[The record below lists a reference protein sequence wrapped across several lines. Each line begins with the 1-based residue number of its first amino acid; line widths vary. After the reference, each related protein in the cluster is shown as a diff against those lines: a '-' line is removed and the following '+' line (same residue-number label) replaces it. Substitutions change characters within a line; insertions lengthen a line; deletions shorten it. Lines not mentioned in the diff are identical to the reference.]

1 MNEKRILNS
10 KEVTE
15 FLGVSEFTIQR
26 TGKAK
31 SDLYA
36 KTGEGK
42 FMGPKFIIR
51 GTRSVVYMILMRSW
65 ILQKERITYYDGFK

>member
-1 MNEKRILNS
+1 MTKQILNS
-10 KEVTE
+10 KEVAE
-15 FLGVSEFTIQR
+15 ILGVSEFTVR
-26 TGKAK
+26 NWKAK

-51 GTRSVVYMILMRSW
+51 GTRNVVYDIDEVMDFAKKKNYVL
-65 ILQKERITYYDGFK
+65 

>member
-10 KEVTE
+10 KEVAE
-15 FLGVSEFTIQR
+15 ILGVSEFTVR
-26 TGKAK
+26 NWKAK

-51 GTRSVVYMILMRSW
+51 GTRSVVYDIDEVMDFAKKKNYVL
-65 ILQKERITYYDGFK
+65 

>member
-10 KEVTE
+10 KEVAE
-15 FLGVSEFTIQR
+15 ILGVSEFTIR
-26 TGKAK
+26 NWKAK

-51 GTRSVVYMILMRSW
+51 GTRSVVYDIDEVMDFAKKKNYVL
-65 ILQKERITYYDGFK
+65 

>member
-1 MNEKRILNS
+1 MSEKRILNS
-10 KEVTE
+10 KEVADI
-15 FLGVSEFTIQR
+15 LGVSEFTVR
-26 TGKAK
+26 NWKAK

-51 GTRSVVYMILMRSW
+51 GTRNVVYDIDEVMDFAKKKNYVL
-65 ILQKERITYYDGFK
+65 

>member
-10 KEVTE
+10 KEVADI
-15 FLGVSEFTIQR
+15 LGVSEFTVR
-26 TGKAK
+26 NWKAK

-51 GTRSVVYMILMRSW
+51 GTRSVVYDIDEVMDFAKKKNYVL
-65 ILQKERITYYDGFK
+65 

>member
-10 KEVTE
+10 KEVAE
-15 FLGVSEFTIQR
+15 ILGVSEFTIR
-26 TGKAK
+26 NWKAK

-51 GTRSVVYMILMRSW
+51 GTRSVVYDIDEVMDFAKRKNYVL
-65 ILQKERITYYDGFK
+65 

>member
-10 KEVTE
+10 KEVAE
-15 FLGVSEFTIQR
+15 ILGVSEFTVR
-26 TGKAK
+26 NWKAK

-51 GTRSVVYMILMRSW
+51 GTRNVVYDLDEVMDFAKKKNYVL
-65 ILQKERITYYDGFK
+65 

>member
-10 KEVTE
+10 KEVADI
-15 FLGVSEFTIQR
+15 LGVSEFTIR
-26 TGKAK
+26 NWKAK

-51 GTRSVVYMILMRSW
+51 GTRSVVYDIDEVMDFAKKKNYVL
-65 ILQKERITYYDGFK
+65 

>member
-10 KEVTE
+10 KEVAE
-15 FLGVSEFTIQR
+15 ILGVSEFTVR
-26 TGKAK
+26 NWKAK

-51 GTRSVVYMILMRSW
+51 GTRSVVYDIDEVMDFAKRKNYVL
-65 ILQKERITYYDGFK
+65 

>member
-10 KEVTE
+10 KEVADI
-15 FLGVSEFTIQR
+15 LGVSEFTVR
-26 TGKAK
+26 NWKAK

-42 FMGPKFIIR
+42 FMGPKFII
-51 GTRSVVYMILMRSW
+51 S
-65 ILQKERITYYDGFK
+65 

>member
-10 KEVTE
+10 KEVADI
-15 FLGVSEFTIQR
+15 LGVSEFTIR
-26 TGKAK
+26 NWKAK

-51 GTRSVVYMILMRSW
+51 GTRSVVYDIDEVMDFAKRKNYVL
-65 ILQKERITYYDGFK
+65 

>member
-10 KEVTE
+10 KEVADI
-15 FLGVSEFTIQR
+15 LGVSEFTVR
-26 TGKAK
+26 NWKAK

-51 GTRSVVYMILMRSW
+51 GTRNVVYDIDEVMDFAKKKNYVL
-65 ILQKERITYYDGFK
+65 